1 MAKVEAEAAI
11 RQLRRE
17 CESLLMLDFELG
29 TKGTA
34 HQHAKSD
41 GIPESQ
47 KYESVRLALVE
58 LQREMRSFLGNSRP
72 MEDETDEDEILSSSS
87 ASSSP
92 SASSSLSSPRS
103 VSHTSSLMHLGD
115 SDDGSIDDD
124 FDEDLEAEDAPIFD
138 LNDAEY
144 DDDDFIY
151 FLIDDNA
158 SNPDPSTDLIRKE
171 SERIIRSLYR
181 DNPSSHLFTTYE
193 NAAFSSYTEDSEED
207 QGEFGS

>member
-1 MAKVEAEAAI
+1 
-11 RQLRRE
+11 
-17 CESLLMLDFELG
+17 
-29 TKGTA
+29 
-34 HQHAKSD
+34 
-41 GIPESQ
+41 
-47 KYESVRLALVE
+47 
-58 LQREMRSFLGNSRP
+58 
-72 MEDETDEDEILSSSS
+72 
-87 ASSSP
+87 
-92 SASSSLSSPRS
+92 
-103 VSHTSSLMHLGD
+103 MHLGD

-124 FDEDLEAEDAPIFD
+124 FDGVEDSEVEDAPIFD

-181 DNPSSHLFTTYE
+181 DNPSSRHAFTTYE

-207 QGEFGS
+207 QEEFGS